1 MMAPR
6 NTRPGAPPG
15 RKRSRRDHGGTLLGI
30 FIGLVIGLGMA
41 ASVAFWLMKNNPAFQ
56 PTTSANNGREAV
68 GKDPS
73 RSAKNDVPEKPRFDF
88 YKILPGAEDTRGQ
101 AERKPVDKTD
111 RAVVEQSKEK
121 PTPKVA
127 ETMAER
133 PADRVASIDSSKGFK
148 SGDRFWLQAGS
159 FSTESDAENL
169 KARLAFAGWQA
180 SVQQGLLPD
189 KVVRFRV
196 RLGPY
201 DNQDEMQRIKSE
213 LGKGGFEAAVI
224 KF

>member
-1 MMAPR
+1 
-6 NTRPGAPPG
+6 
-15 RKRSRRDHGGTLLGI
+15 L
-30 FIGLVIGLGMA
+30 
-41 ASVAFWLMKNNPAFQ
+41 
-56 PTTSANNGREAV
+56 
-68 GKDPS
+68 
-73 RSAKNDVPEKPRFDF
+73 
-88 YKILPGAEDTRGQ
+88 
-101 AERKPVDKTD
+101 
-111 RAVVEQSKEK
+111 
-121 PTPKVA
+121 
-127 ETMAER
+127 
-133 PADRVASIDSSKGFK
+133 K

>member
-1 MMAPR
+1 MTTSR
-6 NTRPGAPPG
+6 STRASASAGTRRP
-15 RKRSRRDHGGTLLGI
+15 RRDHGGTLIGI

-41 ASVAFWLMKNNPAFQ
+41 ASVAFWLMNHNPAFQ
-56 PTTSANNGREAV
+56 PTTSANNGRDVGGKEA
-68 GKDPS
+68 S
-73 RSAKNDVPEKPRFDF
+73 RVAKNETPEKPRFDF
-88 YKILPGAEDTRGQ
+88 YKILPGADDTRAQ
-101 AERKPVDKTD
+101 PKPVDKTD
-111 RAVVEQSKEK
+111 RAVVDQSKEK
-121 PTPKVA
+121 AAPKLA
-127 ETMAER
+127 ETIAER
-133 PADRVASIDSSKGFK
+133 PSDKVASIDSAKGLK

-201 DNQDEMQRIKSE
+201 DNQEEMQRIKSE
-213 LGKGGFEAAVI
+213 LGKGGFETAVT